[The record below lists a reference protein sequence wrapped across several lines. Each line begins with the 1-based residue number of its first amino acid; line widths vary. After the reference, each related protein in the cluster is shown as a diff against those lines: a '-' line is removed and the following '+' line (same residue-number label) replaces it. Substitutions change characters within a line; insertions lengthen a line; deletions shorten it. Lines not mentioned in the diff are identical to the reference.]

1 MSKIFNKN
9 DFNISLKN
17 INNGV
22 LCDILSW
29 EINNFDNEIKIIN
42 FSNNLLNLKIK
53 NIINC
58 QIDFNTLSYNC
69 DNPNFN
75 KFIKKSLDSDII
87 KFIKNFNL
95 ILKNNNIDIKKDHNI
110 INWNPYDYLDNK
122 KKYSF
127 DINLLKQNSL
137 KKIEIYNSYLPKEHI
152 IDIIINELKILDDNN
167 YELIFKDNNLF
178 NFDVN
183 LKIKNSYD
191 IKMNIDLESYYYP
204 YYPPLISF
212 YDNFNDNLENIL
224 INLSY
229 LKLDNWKSENK
240 LINVL
245 NHLINIINDNLK
257 EIYKTD
263 DNFRNLNLLISKIIS
278 LNKIKLNKIYDI
290 SSDFILSN
298 KFFSKNEEYINI
310 KNIFEIKLFKNLFN
324 ELNTLKNHDNL
335 ISFLNNSD
343 LSFVVEYYI
352 KKYKFDDMNIIN
364 KYNIYNIIFSIVDM
378 VNLKI
383 INLDEYNI
391 LKNKIYNY
399 ENTNNKLIDLEKSYQ
414 NILKN
419 FLVTESLFKNYYFK
433 NYHCSSKINKN
444 SIKKITQELI
454 NFKNTIFNN
463 PSIFITY
470 DKYDCKNL
478 MALIIESNNS
488 FCENGCFI
496 FHILCEDYPDKCPK
510 IYFEKNDIIPILNI
524 DFKNEINKNWNKNN
538 SSILQILNLIQYK
551 INFLLKKFN
560 DLKYND
566 QKSNLIYQIYKYA
579 ILNKLNNP
587 YEEFKEII
595 FNHFKLKKNDII
607 LKIKNDNNINNLGIE
622 IIDKLIKL

>member
-1 MSKIFNKN
+1 
-9 DFNISLKN
+9 
-17 INNGV
+17 
-22 LCDILSW
+22 
-29 EINNFDNEIKIIN
+29 
-42 FSNNLLNLKIK
+42 
-53 NIINC
+53 
-58 QIDFNTLSYNC
+58 
-69 DNPNFN
+69 
-75 KFIKKSLDSDII
+75 
-87 KFIKNFNL
+87 
-95 ILKNNNIDIKKDHNI
+95 
-110 INWNPYDYLDNK
+110 
-122 KKYSF
+122 
-127 DINLLKQNSL
+127 
-137 KKIEIYNSYLPKEHI
+137 
-152 IDIIINELKILDDNN
+152 
-167 YELIFKDNNLF
+167 
-178 NFDVN
+178 
-183 LKIKNSYD
+183 
-191 IKMNIDLESYYYP
+191 
-204 YYPPLISF
+204 
-212 YDNFNDNLENIL
+212 
-224 INLSY
+224 
-229 LKLDNWKSENK
+229 
-240 LINVL
+240 
-245 NHLINIINDNLK
+245 
-257 EIYKTD
+257 
-263 DNFRNLNLLISKIIS
+263 
-278 LNKIKLNKIYDI
+278 
-290 SSDFILSN
+290 
-298 KFFSKNEEYINI
+298 
-310 KNIFEIKLFKNLFN
+310 
-324 ELNTLKNHDNL
+324 
-335 ISFLNNSD
+335 
-343 LSFVVEYYI
+343 
-352 KKYKFDDMNIIN
+352 MNIIN